1 MTMLQSR
8 KGRAWVLG
16 VLIALVTAGCSLL
29 PKATNDETAGW
40 SADKIYTT
48 AHEAMQDGNYTRAV
62 KLFDSLEARYPYGRF
77 AQQAMLEGA
86 YSNWRAG
93 ESAAAAAACDRFIQ
107 TYPNHPNVDYA
118 YYLKGLVYFRE
129 DQGLFGYVYE
139 LDLSE
144 RDPKQMRESFQAFK
158 NLVQRFPKSRYAEDA
173 EARMRYL
180 SNALGMYEVH
190 VARYYYARGAYV
202 AAVNRAQ
209 LSLLDYPRT
218 PSNEDALDVMMRGYA
233 KLGLTQ
239 LSDDAKRILENTYP
253 KSIYLAGGPAQ
264 PWWKLW

>member
-1 MTMLQSR
+1 MTMLRSQKWR
-8 KGRAWVLG
+8 VWVLG
-16 VLIALVTAGCSLL
+16 ALIALTAGGCSML
-29 PKATNDETAGW
+29 PAVKDETAGW
-40 SADKIYTT
+40 SAEKIYTT

-62 KLFDSLEARYPYGRF
+62 KLFDSLEARYPYGHY

-86 YSNWRAG
+86 YSSWRSG
-93 ESAAAAAACDRFIQ
+93 ESTTAAAACDRFIQ

-129 DQGLFGYVYE
+129 DQGVFGYVYE

-158 NLVQRFPKSRYAEDA
+158 NLVQKFPRSRYTEDA

-190 VARYYYARGAYV
+190 VARYYYARGAYL

-209 LSLLDYPRT
+209 RSLLDYPRT
-218 PSNEDALDVMMRGYA
+218 PSNEDALDVMVRGYA

-239 LSDDAKRILENTYP
+239 LSDDAKRILESTYP
-253 KSIYLAGGPAQ
+253 KSVYLAGGPPK